1 MDRNDYN
8 VAINKNTLDC
18 WGIIILVLFTSYFI
32 EVLRGLRTI
41 PYFIIMALF
50 LIAPYI
56 YANIFN
62 RKYKG
67 TNLNL
72 KYLFVISFLLV
83 YTFTLVTTKTHVTYV
98 YVIPM
103 ASILI
108 AYCDSKL
115 NKYTFLYV
123 ILLNAVAILFEYI
136 QFTGIITYGLK
147 DRITMWEIQI
157 AAIIL
162 SLVFLSKA
170 VNLIKKRD
178 EILDYLSDDV
188 NKDALTGVYNKKFIE
203 SKINKIYKSNNDK
216 SIAFIDVDDFKNFN
230 TKYGHDFGDKVLIQI
245 CEVINDSIS
254 GFEDTYLIRVGGDEF
269 IIFSLNFNKK
279 EFKKILNK
287 IVKKVSNTKI
297 PYRKNQVGI
306 KISVGLACTD
316 EDKCSKFMDLYNL
329 ADKRNM
335 NAKNKGKNCV
345 ESN

>member
-1 MDRNDYN
+1 MYN
-8 VAINKNTLDC
+8 F
-18 WGIIILVLFTSYFI
+18 FTMYS
-32 EVLRGLRTI
+32 TW
-41 PYFIIMALF
+41 
-50 LIAPYI
+50 YI
-56 YANIFN
+56 YITSVSYD
-62 RKYKG
+62 KC
-67 TNLNL
+67 
-72 KYLFVISFLLV
+72 IFLLSLDV
-83 YTFTLVTTKTHVTYV
+83 PLPIT
-98 YVIPM
+98 
-103 ASILI
+103 
-108 AYCDSKL
+108 
-115 NKYTFLYV
+115 N
-123 ILLNAVAILFEYI
+123 ILFCNV
-136 QFTGIITYGLK
+136 
-147 DRITMWEIQI
+147 
-157 AAIIL
+157 
-162 SLVFLSKA
+162 SSP
-170 VNLIKKRD
+170 
-178 EILDYLSDDV
+178 
-188 NKDALTGVYNKKFIE
+188 GVYNKKFIE
-203 SKINKIYKSNNDK
+203 SKINKIYKSNKDK